1 LSGDLG
7 DSDMEHEKLRE
18 LISTYFDGELDAG
31 RKRLVEDHIKTCPE
45 CKREFDEMVRFEE
58 VMGKMA
64 LKKPPEEAW
73 KTYWSSVY
81 NRMERQIGWILFS
94 IGAMIILFFAG
105 YHLFRGIIEDVN
117 TPLILKV
124 GILAVMGGLV
134 VLFVSV
140 LRERIFVNKRERYKD
155 IEK

>member
-1 LSGDLG
+1 
-7 DSDMEHEKLRE
+7 MEHDKLKE
-18 LISTYFDGELDAG
+18 LISSYFDGELDAG
-31 RKRLVEDHIKTCPE
+31 QKRLVHDHLRTCEE
-45 CKREFDEMVRFEE
+45 CKREFDEMARFEE

-64 LKKPPEEAW
+64 FKKPPEEAW

-94 IGAMIILFFAG
+94 IGAIIIFFFAG
-105 YHLFRGIIEDVN
+105 YHLLRGIIEDVN
-117 TPLILKV
+117 TPLVLKV
-124 GILAVMGGLV
+124 GILAVLGGIV

-140 LRERIFVNKRERYKD
+140 LRERIFVNKRERYKE

>member
-1 LSGDLG
+1 
-7 DSDMEHEKLRE
+7 MEHEKLKE
-18 LISTYFDGELDAG
+18 LISFYLDGELDAG
-31 RKRLVEDHIKTCPE
+31 QRRLVEEHIRTCPE
-45 CKREFDEMVRFEE
+45 CKREFDEMSRFEE

-73 KTYWSSVY
+73 KVYWSSVY

-94 IGAMIILFFAG
+94 IGAIVILFFVG
-105 YHLFRGIIEDVN
+105 YHLLRGIIEDVS
-117 TPLILKV
+117 TPLVLKI
-124 GILAVMGGLV
+124 GILAVLGGLV

-140 LRERIFVNKRERYKD
+140 LRERIFVNKRERYKE